1 MVAETP
7 DYAPH
12 SALSPMASRYV
23 DVDRL
28 AWRDTGCPGL
38 DWKILFQDKER
49 GLMTTLVRWAPGAEL
64 DLHEHMDIEQSYI
77 LEGRLVDEEGECLA
91 GDFVWR
97 PIGNTHRAR
106 APEGALLI
114 AIFQRP
120 NVFLEGPFAG
130 QALE

>member
-7 DYAPH
+7 DYPEH
-12 SALSPMASRYV
+12 LALKSRESRYV
-23 DVDRL
+23 RVQSL
-28 AWRDTGCPGL
+28 EWRDTGCEGL
-38 DWKILFQDKER
+38 KWKILFQDKER
-49 GLMTTLVRWAPGAEL
+49 GLMTTLVRWDPGAEL
-64 DLHEHMDIEQSYI
+64 DLHEHVDIEQSYI
-77 LEGRLVDEEGECLA
+77 LEGRLVDDEGECLA

-97 PIGNTHRAR
+97 PIGNRHRAR

-130 QALE
+130 QTLE

>member
-7 DYAPH
+7 GYAPH
-12 SALSPMASRYV
+12 VALTSLASRYV
-23 DVDRL
+23 NVGGL
-28 AWRDTGCPGL
+28 PWQPTNCKGL

-49 GLMTTLVRWAPGAEL
+49 GLMTTLVRWSPGAEL
-64 DLHEHMDIEQSYI
+64 DLHEHTDIEQTYI

-97 PIGNTHRAR
+97 PVGNRHRAR
-106 APEGALLI
+106 APEGALLL

-120 NVFLEGPFAG
+120 NLFLEGPNAG
-130 QALE
+130 RIQE